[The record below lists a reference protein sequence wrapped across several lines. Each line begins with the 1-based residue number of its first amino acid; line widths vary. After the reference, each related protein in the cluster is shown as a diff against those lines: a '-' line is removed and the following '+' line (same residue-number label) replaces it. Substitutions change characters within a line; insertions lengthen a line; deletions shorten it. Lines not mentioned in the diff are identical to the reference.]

1 MLYSTLSIP
10 TIVSSPMNRIS
21 SPVTPP
27 SRSTSSGLN
36 ASRYYS
42 TIPRSWPPSPYP
54 TTLDYS
60 LQAYLMT
67 RTIVA
72 SKPMSPISLDYTL
85 QVNLNYDL
93 LVHIQTR
100 TITASKYI
108 SNLAQSGPPGAFP
121 NSQTYSLQVHCQT
134 RFITASKCISK
145 LAQLLPPNA
154 HLQSSS
160 FTASNCISKLAPL
173 PPPSASLSS
182 HNHCLPVHLQ
192 TGTGAASKCIPKSAR
207 SQPPSVL
214 PYLLD
219 YGLRTRLI
227 TASVC
232 ISKFTWSRGGETV
245 VQYSRHPI
253 MNTPLHLARYP
264 NGIHQKEWF

>member
-21 SPVTPP
+21 APITPP
-27 SRSTSSGLN
+27 SRNTSSGLN
-36 ASRYYS
+36 ASKYYS
-42 TIPRSWPPSPYP
+42 NIARSWPPSAYP
-54 TTLDYS
+54 TTHDYS
-60 LQAYLMT
+60 LQAYVMT
-67 RTIVA
+67 RTILA
-72 SKPMSPISLDYTL
+72 SKPMSPILLDYNL

-100 TITASKYI
+100 TIMASKII

-121 NSQTYSLQVHCQT
+121 NSQNYSLQVHRKTC
-134 RFITASKCISK
+134 FITASKCISK
-145 LAQLLPPNA
+145 LAQFRPPNA
-154 HLQSSS
+154 HLQSRS

-182 HNHCLPVHLQ
+182 HNHCLQVQLQ
-192 TGTGAASKCIPKSAR
+192 TGTGAASKFIPKSAR
-207 SQPPSVL
+207 SQAPSGL
-214 PYLLD
+214 PYLLH

-232 ISKFTWSRGGETV
+232 ISKFTRSRGGETV
-245 VQYSRHPI
+245 VRYSRQPI
-253 MNTPLHLARYP
+253 MNTPLDRAWYP
-264 NGIHQKEWF
+264 NGIHEIERF